1 MKLLTHLFAGLVLAL
16 LGLAGLRL
24 WTPSSEKKRGE
35 GDPSGTKPGEV
46 DHDRNF
52 FNGSACL
59 LQLPFANRSRSG
71 DDVARRRSKDIVHS
85 LMVYVYQAHSYQLV
99 TATHEYIGLCL
110 GLFPKGVPMASS
122 NGGGGSQPVCVLAA
136 TADEGIVP
144 IFWSDFDRNRGVPNF
159 VAYRHLGR
167 RKVVKVKRNWK
178 SLPGL
183 RDTAFRPGFV
193 SASATSHCSM
203 QPDAACGEQ
212 VSSRGHLATLAAM
225 SWDFNAAS
233 ATNTYANAAPSRQPF
248 DGAQWNK
255 REIKIQRYAERHGE
269 VYVVVGT
276 SLESDGTLP
285 EDVEVPSMF
294 WSAVYDPRS
303 SAAVAWACRNGLR
316 EKDGGC
322 YCADDL
328 SARELESVVGIRPF
342 PGVDTARMLS
352 DF

>member
-110 GLFPKGVPMASS
+110 GLFPKGVPMA
-122 NGGGGSQPVCVLAA
+122 
-136 TADEGIVP
+136 
-144 IFWSDFDRNRGVPNF
+144 
-159 VAYRHLGR
+159 
-167 RKVVKVKRNWK
+167 
-178 SLPGL
+178 
-183 RDTAFRPGFV
+183 
-193 SASATSHCSM
+193 
-203 QPDAACGEQ
+203 
-212 VSSRGHLATLAAM
+212 
-225 SWDFNAAS
+225 
-233 ATNTYANAAPSRQPF
+233 PSRQPF